1 MKEIV
6 DEADAYIGLESEPIE
21 FKIMP
26 LNLEN
31 NKELNVSELK
41 KDTNINDIVI
51 KYKDITITK
60 DIMLLKKM

>member
-6 DEADAYIGLESEPIE
+6 EEADAYIGLESEPIE

-41 KDTNINDIVI
+41 KDINIKILPLQKI
-51 KYKDITITK
+51 LCY
-60 DIMLLKKM
+60 